1 MGPLAIFNYFTNL
14 TRTFPFRE
22 VRQGAMAPALVV
34 REPIGV
40 VGAVVP
46 FNGPLMSA
54 AAKIA
59 PVLAAGCPIVFKPAS
74 ETPLDVF
81 VLADAA
87 EAAGIPPGVLNI
99 VPGDADVGAAIVAH
113 PGIDRVLFT
122 GSTTAGRAI
131 AEASRGLDEA
141 PHTGARREGGGDPAR
156 RRAD

>member
-1 MGPLAIFNYFTNL
+1 
-14 TRTFPFRE
+14 
-22 VRQGAMAPALVV
+22 
-34 REPIGV
+34 
-40 VGAVVP
+40 
-46 FNGPLMSA
+46 MSA

-113 PGIDRVLFT
+113 PGVDRVLFT

-131 AEASRGLDEA
+131 AAASAGSMKRLTWSSAGRRPRSCSTTRASRVAAQHAADVVLQQRPGVHRTES
-141 PHTGARREGGGDPAR
+141 GARAARQVRRSGRGR
-156 RRAD
+156 RRDRR